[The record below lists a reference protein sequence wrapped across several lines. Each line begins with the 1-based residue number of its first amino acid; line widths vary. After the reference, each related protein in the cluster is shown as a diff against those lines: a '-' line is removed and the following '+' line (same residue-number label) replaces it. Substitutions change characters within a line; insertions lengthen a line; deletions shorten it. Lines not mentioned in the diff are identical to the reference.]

1 MESDMV
7 YKATK
12 FSNVSVLVDMFSQL
26 TNAVLGVN
34 EAYQVD
40 YTDFQV

>member
-1 MESDMV
+1 MV

-12 FSNVSVLVDMFSQL
+12 FSNVSVLVDLFFQL

-34 EAYQVD
+34 EAIPSRLY
-40 YTDFQV
+40 